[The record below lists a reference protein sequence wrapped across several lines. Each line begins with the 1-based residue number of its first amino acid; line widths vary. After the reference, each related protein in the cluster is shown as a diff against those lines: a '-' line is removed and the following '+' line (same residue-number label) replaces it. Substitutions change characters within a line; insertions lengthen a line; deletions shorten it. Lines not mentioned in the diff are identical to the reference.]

1 MLTITSPHNPT
12 LKLIRSLDEKR
23 NRQEHQLFVAEGRQ
37 VLERARAEG
46 WEPVYLLTSAY
57 CEPWGEA
64 ALMKVDDKIMG
75 QVSAQ
80 KNPPDRIGVFR
91 QRWADTVRPEGV
103 WVALEDMR
111 DPGNLGTI
119 LRGADAAGCHAVIVC
134 DPVTDIFNPN
144 VVRASTGVLFSV
156 PLVVEES
163 PRVRAWLRE
172 KGVRAVATT
181 PAAATIYSAADLRG
195 PLAVVMGSEQYG
207 LSEFWLKEA
216 DLPVRMLQE
225 QLIRDAWA
233 PAAVVPLW
241 DTPWYADDW
250 AERQLQLLDEPE
262 LVGSDGHLAEP
273 FARPLDPRSGSTER
287 QEALWSG
294 MVHPD
299 GQGGFQITL
308 DPALAIAAGGN
319 GARTWPLITLEPGLN
334 RWLQD
339 LDRPTPARLLGCANP
354 WGPWL
359 RASRLAPD

>member
-1 MLTITSPHNPT
+1 MPYW
-12 LKLIRSLDEKR
+12 R
-23 NRQEHQLFVAEGRQ
+23 EGRRLVGRTV
-37 VLERARAEG
+37 VLEQH
-46 WEPVYLLTSAY
+46 LLPRGVGESQGALPFNAHGQVESVAVGNYANDHHYPGPDWPLAPKSIRWGGRWSGTPFTIPYSALISDS
-57 CEPWGEA
+57 CDNLLAADKCLSATRLQPLIFNIGQAAGAAA
-64 ALMKVDDKIMG
+64 ALAV
-75 QVSAQ
+75 QQ
-80 KNPPDRIGVFR
+80 
-91 QRWADTVRPEGV
+91 Q
-103 WVALEDMR
+103 VAL
-111 DPGNLGTI
+111 
-119 LRGADAAGCHAVIVC
+119 
-134 DPVTDIFNPN
+134 
-144 VVRASTGVLFSV
+144 
-156 PLVVEES
+156 
-163 PRVRAWLRE
+163 
-172 KGVRAVATT
+172 
-181 PAAATIYSAADLRG
+181 
-195 PLAVVMGSEQYG
+195 
-207 LSEFWLKEA
+207 A
-216 DLPVRMLQE
+216 DLPVRRLQE

-299 GQGGFQITL
+299 GQGGFQIRL
-308 DPALAIAAGGN
+308 DPAPALEAGGN